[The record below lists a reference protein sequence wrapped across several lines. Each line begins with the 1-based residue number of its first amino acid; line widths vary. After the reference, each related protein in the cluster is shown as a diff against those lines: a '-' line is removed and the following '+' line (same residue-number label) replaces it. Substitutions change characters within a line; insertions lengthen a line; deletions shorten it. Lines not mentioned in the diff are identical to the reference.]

1 MICIYI
7 HFPINGWKQ
16 SVLVYIYISWI
27 KFDQL
32 TTMRVNKG
40 QWEYRDGQTDQTP
53 DSPTLDS
60 WNVNF
65 MSTLILSFHI
75 EHNFLHIN
83 FSLLSQPSTGMV
95 PLFQHQ
101 KKKQICCQQSF
112 TSPSRSLFLCWV
124 SGVSSSVHC
133 SDKLN

>member
-1 MICIYI
+1 
-7 HFPINGWKQ
+7 
-16 SVLVYIYISWI
+16 
-27 KFDQL
+27 
-32 TTMRVNKG
+32 MRVNKG

-53 DSPTLDS
+53 DSPILDS

-83 FSLLSQPSTGMV
+83 FSLLSLPSTGMV

-101 KKKQICCQQSF
+101 KKNKF
-112 TSPSRSLFLCWV
+112 AANKVLRARP
-124 SGVSSSVHC
+124 GVCFCAGLVEYLVLYIAVIS
-133 SDKLN
+133 